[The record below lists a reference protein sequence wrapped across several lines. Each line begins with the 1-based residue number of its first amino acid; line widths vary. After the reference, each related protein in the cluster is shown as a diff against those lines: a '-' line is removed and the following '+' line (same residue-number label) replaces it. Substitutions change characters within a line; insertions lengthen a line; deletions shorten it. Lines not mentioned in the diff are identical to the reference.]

1 MNFCARCGDALSYTT
16 HICATKFYGDPN
28 ANVYQE
34 KQTPSQ
40 QRITHLE
47 SEVAKWKRLY
57 ENTIVQKEGM
67 QLYAELDKLKA
78 RLIMLEL
85 IVKQGVWPK

>member
-67 QLYAELDKLKA
+67 QLYDEIE
-78 RLIMLEL
+78 RLNNRVKHLEDVIM
-85 IVKQGVWPK
+85 KGVWPK